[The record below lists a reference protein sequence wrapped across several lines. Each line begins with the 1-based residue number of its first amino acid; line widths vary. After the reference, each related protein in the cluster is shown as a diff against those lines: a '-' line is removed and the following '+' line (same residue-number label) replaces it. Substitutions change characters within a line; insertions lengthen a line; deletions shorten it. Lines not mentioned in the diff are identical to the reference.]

1 MRISNARA
9 YNPEYTVGVHE
20 VTIPAPLN
28 EAVRIVQARLDTYV
42 NYGRVIGQSVVSHPC
57 TIGNETRYIYEST
70 IRYEVFA

>member
-20 VTIPAPLN
+20 VTIPVPLPD
-28 EAVRIVQARLDTYV
+28 AVRMVQARLDMYV
-42 NYGRVIGQSVVSHPC
+42 NCGRIIGQSVTSRPC
-57 TIGNETRYIYEST
+57 TVGRETRYIYEST